1 MTRKEQRRF
10 QELLDLH
17 YEHLRKLC
25 VKYGDYARAQ
35 PIADRLLRRLFHRL
49 DREFPDTKTPEGARE
64 VLHILAIRE
73 EIAKAD
79 RAFERAQKVG
89 E

>member
-1 MTRKEQRRF
+1 MT
-10 QELLDLH
+10 DLPRDIPWEDP
-17 YEHLRKLC
+17 YLEAVEAKQ
-25 VKYGDYARAQ
+25 VS
-35 PIADRLLRRLFHRL
+35 LFHRL

-79 RAFERAQKVG
+79 RAFERAQKLG